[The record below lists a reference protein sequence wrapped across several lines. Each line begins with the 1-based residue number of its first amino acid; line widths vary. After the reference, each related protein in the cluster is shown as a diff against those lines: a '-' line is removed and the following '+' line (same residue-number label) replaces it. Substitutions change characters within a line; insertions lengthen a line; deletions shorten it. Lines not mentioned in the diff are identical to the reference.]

1 MLDITVN
8 LSEHIRDKMLTFA
21 CTVNR
26 TETSTTQGLQKF
38 RPLPMSENIFK
49 KWTFLQLLTCKND
62 PIQSQNLIPS
72 FLVRGLPFR
81 TTWFK
86 LLHRHRIRI
95 RHKIQCWCPRG
106 KSSSSDQFPSPYPW
120 ITKSPK
126 KFKDFAF
133 CKQSITY
140 DHVVH
145 KFGYRHRAW
154 GYGEEWLTYYYIA
167 YCYASVS
174 KPSSLQ
180 PSVLVLKESPC
191 LKDPW
196 GPIYKSLS
204 LSSDLKSL
212 TTSLVQKLL
221 KV

>member
-1 MLDITVN
+1 
-8 LSEHIRDKMLTFA
+8 
-21 CTVNR
+21 
-26 TETSTTQGLQKF
+26 
-38 RPLPMSENIFK
+38 MSENIFK

-140 DHVVH
+140 DHVKSITSVTANTH
-145 KFGYRHRAW
+145 EDTVKNGL
-154 GYGEEWLTYYYIA
+154 LTDVRYYFLIH
-167 YCYASVS
+167 VS
-174 KPSSLQ
+174 KQAILHCNPVLLSSRK
-180 PSVLVLKESPC
+180 VLVLEVQFTSPC
-191 LKDPW
+191 PCVKRNRVEPC
-196 GPIYKSLS
+196 PRTLS
-204 LSSDLKSL
+204 RW
-212 TTSLVQKLL
+212 QHHW
-221 KV
+221 